1 MTKKFLLIVSL
12 LLCFT
17 TYAQE
22 ISGEYIRKDKFSGG
36 EESTIIRFSHD
47 STFEEITN
55 RNLGKTTIRKGNF
68 KFKGDTLILN
78 YQKPERQ
85 EVVIK
90 ETKKINQN
98 NASPELLTNLFINL
112 YDREAKTKEDPNPH
126 FKDDAI
132 LHFKDINGFFLAL
145 PIQSNSAFSLYND
158 QLKSIIVSSLEN
170 NDVQIDL
177 EPLLGYSSTIDIYLS
192 PTKFEGMTPSKQKF
206 LIENLEK
213 GNLKFISIGKDV
225 DDLVLEKIQ

>member
-1 MTKKFLLIVSL
+1 MTKTFLLSISL
-12 LLCFT
+12 LICFA

-22 ISGEYIRKDKFSGG
+22 ITGEYIKKDKFLEGD
-36 EESTIIRFSHD
+36 ESTIIRFSND

-55 RNLGKTTIRKGNF
+55 RNLGKTIIRKGNF
-68 KFKGDTLILN
+68 EVKGDTLMLN

-90 ETKKINQN
+90 ETKKINQKK
-98 NASPELLTNLFINL
+98 ASPELWTNLFINL
-112 YDREAKTKEDPNPH
+112 YDRDAQTEDHIPL

-145 PIQSNSAFSLYND
+145 PIQSNMAFSLYND
-158 QLKSIIVSSLEN
+158 QLKSFVVSSLEN
-170 NDVQIDL
+170 NDIQIDL
-177 EPLLGYSSTIDIYLS
+177 EPLLGYSSKIDIYLS
-192 PTKFEGMTPSKQKF
+192 SIKFEGMTPNQQKF

-213 GNLKFISIGKDV
+213 GNLKFISVGKDV
-225 DDLVLEKIQ
+225 DNWILEKIQ